1 VLFYLFFEKELEKLN
16 NFNSLMAVMA
26 GVNSAAILRLK
37 ETKQLVASKNKIL
50 VDQFAQLENLMSSER
65 YSLFTE

>member
-1 VLFYLFFEKELEKLN
+1 MLFYLFFEKELEKLN

-37 ETKQLVASKNKIL
+37 ETKQLVASKNKTL

>member
-1 VLFYLFFEKELEKLN
+1 MLFYLFFEKELEKLN

-37 ETKQLVASKNKIL
+37 ETKQLVASKNKAL
-50 VDQFAQLENLMSSER
+50 VDQFSQLENLMSSER
-65 YSLFTE
+65 YSLFTD